1 VSRALQHLL
10 NLLIVAAL
18 LLAPIAGAG
27 MMHGD
32 AAGGMTAAGH
42 CPGEGAGSLSEPV
55 PLDPSPDFVIQ
66 AEPSAC
72 EMPCAV
78 CGVCGVS
85 GLPSPAGTPVT
96 AAAPVY
102 ASLPLAMGPGTR
114 VAPDL
119 RPPL

>member
-1 VSRALQHLL
+1 MSRALHHLL

-32 AAGGMTAAGH
+32 ARGGMTAAGH
-42 CPGEGAGSLSEPV
+42 CPDQGTGSLSEPV
-55 PLDPSPDFVIQ
+55 SLDPSSDLVIQ

-78 CGVCGVS
+78 CGVCGIS
-85 GLPSPAGTPVT
+85 ALPSPAGTPVT
-96 AAAPVY
+96 AAAPVL
-102 ASLPLAMGPGTR
+102 ASLPVAMGPGIPA
-114 VAPDL
+114 APDL

>member
-1 VSRALQHLL
+1 MSRALHHLL

-32 AAGGMTAAGH
+32 TAGGTISADH
-42 CPGEGAGSLSEPV
+42 CPDQGAGSLSEPM
-55 PLDPSPDFVIQ
+55 SAGFVIQ

-72 EMPCAV
+72 EMPCTV
-78 CGVCGVS
+78 CGLCGVS
-85 GLPSPAGTPVT
+85 ALPSPASMPVT
-96 AAAPVY
+96 AALPPFM
-102 ASLPLAMGPGTR
+102 SLPVVMGPGTP
-114 VAPDL
+114 ATPDL

>member
-1 VSRALQHLL
+1 MSRALHHLL

-27 MMHGD
+27 MMHGNVAD
-32 AAGGMTAAGH
+32 NMTAADH
-42 CPGEGAGSLSEPV
+42 CAGEGAGSLSEPV
-55 PLDPSPDFVIQ
+55 PLDLFPDFVIQ

-78 CGVCGVS
+78 CGACGVPA
-85 GLPSPAGTPVT
+85 LPSPAGMPVT
-96 AAAPVY
+96 AAAPVL
-102 ASLPLAMGPGTR
+102 ASLPVAMGPGTP

>member
-1 VSRALQHLL
+1 MSRALHHLL

-32 AAGGMTAAGH
+32 PADSMTAADH
-42 CPGEGAGSLSEPV
+42 CPNHGAGSPAEPLPSDLS
-55 PLDPSPDFVIQ
+55 LDLVIQ

-78 CGVCGVS
+78 CGVCGVPA
-85 GLPSPAGTPVT
+85 LPSPAGTPVT
-96 AAAPVY
+96 AAAPVL
-102 ASLPLAMGPGTR
+102 APLPVAMGPGIPA
-114 VAPDL
+114 APDL

>member
-1 VSRALQHLL
+1 MSRALHHLL
-10 NLLIVAAL
+10 NLLIVVAL

-32 AAGGMTAAGH
+32 AADSVTPAAH
-42 CPGEGAGSLSEPV
+42 CPDQGAGLPLEPG
-55 PLDPSPDFVIQ
+55 SADFEIQ

-96 AAAPVY
+96 AAAPVLV
-102 ASLPLAMGPGTR
+102 SLPVAMGPGTPA
-114 VAPDL
+114 APDL

>member
-1 VSRALQHLL
+1 MSRALHHLL

-32 AAGGMTAAGH
+32 AADSMTAADH
-42 CPGEGAGSLSEPV
+42 CAGEGAGSASESLSA
-55 PLDPSPDFVIQ
+55 DFVIP

-96 AAAPVY
+96 AAAPVFV
-102 ASLPLAMGPGTR
+102 SLPVAMGPGTPA
-114 VAPDL
+114 APDL

>member
-1 VSRALQHLL
+1 MSRASRHLL

-27 MMHGD
+27 MMHGG
-32 AAGGMTAAGH
+32 AAGGMTAADH
-42 CPGEGAGSLSEPV
+42 CLDHGAGSPA
-55 PLDPSPDFVIQ
+55 DPMSSDLSPDLVIQ
-66 AEPSAC
+66 AAPSAC

-78 CGVCGVS
+78 CGACGVS

-96 AAAPVY
+96 AAAPVF
-102 ASLPLAMGPGTR
+102 APLPVAMGPGIPA
-114 VAPDL
+114 APDL